1 MCLGVCEDPF
11 PGLRRLEM
19 LLRPPSPRAFL
30 AGPSPGDPLPAGT
43 RTCVG
48 PPHRT
53 PGEQSRTPSRGISG
67 GASAPPTRCWEARG
81 VCLGPARCGVLDLPL
96 QGCLWVQAPGHRAG
110 VTVSCPW
117 GTVPGSG
124 CLSEIRSMDEDAPGT
139 WAVVATYQPPDR
151 LRKGTPALCLPRVCC
166 PRRGSQRGDLCPLE
180 GRLPGWSCR
189 VKGAGNA
196 PFRAILC
203 RIHRENDFSKAFD

>member
-1 MCLGVCEDPF
+1 MCEDPF

-30 AGPSPGDPLPAGT
+30 VGPSPGDPLPAGT

-48 PPHRT
+48 PLHGT
-53 PGEQSRTPSRGISG
+53 PDEQSRTPSRGISG
-67 GASAPPTRCWEARG
+67 GASAPLTRCWEARG

-96 QGCLWVQAPGHRAG
+96 QGCPWVQAPGHRAA

-117 GTVPGSG
+117 GTVPGSW

-139 WAVVATYQPPDR
+139 WAVVATYQPPER
-151 LRKGTPALCLPRVCC
+151 LLTASER
-166 PRRGSQRGDLCPLE
+166 
-180 GRLPGWSCR
+180 GRLLCVCHGCAAPTGVLRGATCALWR
-189 VKGAGNA
+189 VGCPDGPA
-196 PFRAILC
+196 
-203 RIHRENDFSKAFD
+203 E